1 MMHVIENR
9 ILQEQLLQEAFLD
22 SVKDYAKEKYN
33 KTITI
38 INDWKDLAVIMG
50 KVISDPT
57 VLSRFADD
65 VWKNFK
71 DTTFKKLTSLLEKI
85 GLNDL
90 IIKIKSVVDKI
101 TNLDGWKKFLAATGI
116 GAMVNYVVEKMAG
129 LAPDAIKVFLQNY
142 VSEKGLGEILS
153 KLTDFKSYVG
163 WLQPIIKGVDM
174 LYDVLK
180 SSINRFKSQAN
191 LFTQSINLI
200 KKENMSP
207 KDKIKEKLTAKLKQ
221 EMSMT
226 GTGASVTPGVGAG
239 VATKYAFGKRD
250 NKGTPS
256 DWKSAPSIP
265 NRKSKAM
272 DYKELWEIERDQEV
286 KITSG
291 QYVGN
296 TAIVHDFDSEKDNAS
311 GDDWVDV
318 LIGSKKEKKTVK
330 ASELKPLKEMD
341 VQNSTTDEILTYLQA
356 AKQNGTLS
364 PDAQEVFLQWM
375 NTPGASREEIIK
387 VLKKL
392 TGMYLKERSV
402 NENSSELKIGDKVK
416 YENQDWEIENIFDKQ
431 YRLKSLKGLPSVNVL
446 KSVVK
451 KDNSS
456 NESINEG
463 YAKFRNETKMRSKP
477 DQFHQAVKQVKQKM
491 NEINRI
497 FEYVDRLKSEL
508 SEGEE
513 LKYKKYTENA
523 FSQIK
528 ESAKQ
533 LFLKSTKLK

>member
-22 SVKDYAKEKYN
+22 SVKDYAKEKYS
-33 KTITI
+33 KAITT
-38 INDWKDLAVIMG
+38 INDWKDLAVVMG

-71 DTTFKKLTSLLEKI
+71 DTTFKKLTVLLEKM

-90 IIKIKSVVDKI
+90 ITKIKSVVDKI
-101 TNLDGWKKFLAATGI
+101 TNLDGWKKFLAAAGI

-129 LAPDAIKVFLQNY
+129 LAPSAIKTFLQNY

-207 KDKIKEKLTAKLKQ
+207 KDKIKERLTTKLKQ

-291 QYVGN
+291 QYAGN

-318 LIGSKKEKKTVK
+318 LVGSKKEKKTVK

-341 VQNSTTDEILTYLQA
+341 VQNSNTDEILTYLQA

-392 TGMYLKERSV
+392 TGMYLKE
-402 NENSSELKIGDKVK
+402 
-416 YENQDWEIENIFDKQ
+416 
-431 YRLKSLKGLPSVNVL
+431 
-446 KSVVK
+446 
-451 KDNSS
+451 
-456 NESINEG
+456 G
-463 YAKFRNETKMRSKP
+463 YAQFRNSTKQRSKP

-508 SEGEE
+508 SEGED

-523 FSQIK
+523 FTQIK

>member
-1 MMHVIENR
+1 MIYVIENR

-22 SVKDYAKEKYN
+22 SVKDYAKEKYS
-33 KTITI
+33 KTITT
-38 INDWKDLAVIMG
+38 INDWKDLAVVMG
-50 KVISDPT
+50 KVISNPT
-57 VLSRFADD
+57 TLNRFADD
-65 VWKNFK
+65 VWRNFK
-71 DTTFKKLTSLLEKI
+71 VNTLKKLTALLERM

-90 IIKIKSVVDKI
+90 ITKIKSVVDKI
-101 TNLDGWKKFLAATGI
+101 TNLDGWKKFLAAAGI

-129 LAPDAIKVFLQNY
+129 LAPDAVKVFLQKY

-180 SSINRFKSQAN
+180 SSINKFKSQAN
-191 LFTQSINLI
+191 LFTQQINLI
-200 KKENMSP
+200 KKENMLP
-207 KDKIKEKLTAKLKQ
+207 KDKIKERLTTKLKQ

-239 VATKYAFGKRD
+239 VATKYAFGKT
-250 NKGTPS
+250 NKTKPS
-256 DWKSAPSIP
+256 GWKDAPSIP
-265 NRKSKAM
+265 NRPSKAM

-291 QYVGN
+291 QYAGN
-296 TAIVHDFDSEKDNAS
+296 TAIVHDFDSEKDNVS

-341 VQNSTTDEILTYLQA
+341 AQNSNTDEILTYLQA

-387 VLKKL
+387 VLRKL
-392 TGMYLKERSV
+392 TGMYLKE
-402 NENSSELKIGDKVK
+402 
-416 YENQDWEIENIFDKQ
+416 
-431 YRLKSLKGLPSVNVL
+431 
-446 KSVVK
+446 
-451 KDNSS
+451 
-456 NESINEG
+456 G
-463 YAKFRNETKMRSKP
+463 YAQFRNATKQRSKP

-508 SEGEE
+508 SEGED

-523 FSQIK
+523 FTQIK

>member
-1 MMHVIENR
+1 MIHVIENR

-22 SVKDYAKEKYN
+22 SIKDYAKEKYS
-33 KTITI
+33 KTITT
-38 INDWKDLAVIMG
+38 INDWKDLAVVMG
-50 KVISDPT
+50 KVISNPT
-57 VLSRFADD
+57 TLSRFADD
-65 VWKNFK
+65 VWRNFK
-71 DTTFKKLTSLLEKI
+71 VNTLKKLTDFLERI

-90 IIKIKSVVDKI
+90 ITKIKSVVDKI
-101 TNLDGWKKFLAATGI
+101 TNLDGWKKFLAAAGI

-129 LAPDAIKVFLQNY
+129 LAPDAIKVFLQKY

-180 SSINRFKSQAN
+180 SSINKFKSQAN
-191 LFTQSINLI
+191 LFTQQINLI
-200 KKENMSP
+200 KKEDMSP
-207 KDKIKEKLTAKLKQ
+207 KDKIKELLKTKLKQ
-221 EMSMT
+221 ETSAT

-291 QYVGN
+291 QYAGN

-318 LIGSKKEKKTVK
+318 LVGSKKEKKTVK

-341 VQNSTTDEILTYLQA
+341 AQNSNTDEILTYLQA

-375 NTPGASREEIIK
+375 NTPGASREEIIN
-387 VLKKL
+387 VLRKL
-392 TGMYLKERSV
+392 TGMYLKE
-402 NENSSELKIGDKVK
+402 
-416 YENQDWEIENIFDKQ
+416 
-431 YRLKSLKGLPSVNVL
+431 
-446 KSVVK
+446 
-451 KDNSS
+451 
-456 NESINEG
+456 G
-463 YAKFRNETKMRSKP
+463 YAQFRNSTKQRSKP

-508 SEGEE
+508 SEGED

-523 FSQIK
+523 FQQIK
-528 ESAKQ
+528 ESAKA

>member
-22 SVKDYAKEKYN
+22 SVKDYAKEKYS
-33 KTITI
+33 KTITT
-38 INDWKDLAVIMG
+38 INDWKDLAVVMG
-50 KVISDPT
+50 KVISNPT
-57 VLSRFADD
+57 TLNRFADD

-71 DTTFKKLTSLLEKI
+71 DTTYKKLTALLQKI

-90 IIKIKSVVDKI
+90 IIKIKSIVDKI
-101 TNLDGWKKFLAATGI
+101 TNLDGWKKFLAAAGI
-116 GAMVNYVVEKMAG
+116 GAMINYVVEKMAG
-129 LAPDAIKVFLQNY
+129 LAPSAIKTFLQNY

-207 KDKIKEKLTAKLKQ
+207 KDKIKERLTTKLKQ

-239 VATKYAFGKRD
+239 VATKYAFGKT
-250 NKGTPS
+250 NNSKPTG
-256 DWKSAPSIP
+256 WKDAPSIP

-291 QYVGN
+291 QYAGN
-296 TAIVHDFDSEKDNAS
+296 TAIVHDFDSEKDNVS

-318 LIGSKKEKKTVK
+318 LVGSKKEKKTVK

-341 VQNSTTDEILTYLQA
+341 AQNSNTDEILTYLQA

-375 NTPGASREEIIK
+375 NTPGASREEIIN
-387 VLKKL
+387 VLRKL
-392 TGMYLKERSV
+392 TGMYLKE
-402 NENSSELKIGDKVK
+402 
-416 YENQDWEIENIFDKQ
+416 
-431 YRLKSLKGLPSVNVL
+431 
-446 KSVVK
+446 
-451 KDNSS
+451 
-456 NESINEG
+456 G
-463 YAKFRNETKMRSKP
+463 YAQFRNSTKQRSKP

-508 SEGEE
+508 SEGED

-523 FSQIK
+523 FTQIK

>member
-1 MMHVIENR
+1 MMYVIENR

-22 SVKDYAKEKYN
+22 SVKDYAKEKYS
-33 KTITI
+33 KAITT
-38 INDWKDLAVIMG
+38 INDWKDLAVVMG

-57 VLSRFADD
+57 TLNRFADD
-65 VWKNFK
+65 VWRNFK
-71 DTTFKKLTSLLEKI
+71 VNTLKKLTALLERM

-90 IIKIKSVVDKI
+90 ITKIKSVVDKI
-101 TNLDGWKKFLAATGI
+101 TNLDGWKKFLAAAGI

-129 LAPDAIKVFLQNY
+129 LAPDAVKVFLQKY

-180 SSINRFKSQAN
+180 SSINKFKSQAN
-191 LFTQSINLI
+191 LFTQQINLI
-200 KKENMSP
+200 KKENMLP
-207 KDKIKEKLTAKLKQ
+207 KDKIKERLTTKLKQ

-239 VATKYAFGKRD
+239 VATKYAFGKT
-250 NKGTPS
+250 NKTKPS
-256 DWKSAPSIP
+256 GWKDAPSVP
-265 NRKSKAM
+265 NRPSKAM

-291 QYVGN
+291 QYAGN
-296 TAIVHDFDSEKDNAS
+296 TAIVHDFDSEKDNVS

-341 VQNSTTDEILTYLQA
+341 AQNSNTDEILTYLQA

-387 VLKKL
+387 VLRKL
-392 TGMYLKERSV
+392 TGMYLKE
-402 NENSSELKIGDKVK
+402 
-416 YENQDWEIENIFDKQ
+416 
-431 YRLKSLKGLPSVNVL
+431 
-446 KSVVK
+446 
-451 KDNSS
+451 
-456 NESINEG
+456 G
-463 YAKFRNETKMRSKP
+463 YAQFRNATKMRSKP
-477 DQFHQAVKQVKQKM
+477 DQFHQAVKEIKKKM

-497 FEYVDRLKSEL
+497 FEYVDRLKTEL
-508 SEGEE
+508 SEGED

-523 FSQIK
+523 FQQIK
-528 ESAKQ
+528 ESAKA
-533 LFLKSTKLK
+533 LFLKSTKFK

>member
-1 MMHVIENR
+1 MMYVIENR

-22 SVKDYAKEKYN
+22 SVKDYAKEKYS
-33 KTITI
+33 KAITT
-38 INDWKDLAVIMG
+38 INDWKDLAVVMG

-57 VLSRFADD
+57 TLNRFADD
-65 VWKNFK
+65 VWRNFK
-71 DTTFKKLTSLLEKI
+71 VNTLKKLTALLERM

-90 IIKIKSVVDKI
+90 ITKIKSVVDKI
-101 TNLDGWKKFLAATGI
+101 TNLDGWKKFLAAAGI

-129 LAPDAIKVFLQNY
+129 LAPDAVKVFLQKY
-142 VSEKGLGEILS
+142 VSERGLGEILS

-180 SSINRFKSQAN
+180 SSINKFKSQAN
-191 LFTQSINLI
+191 LFTQQINLI
-200 KKENMSP
+200 KKENMLP
-207 KDKIKEKLTAKLKQ
+207 KDKIKERLTTKLKQ

-239 VATKYAFGKRD
+239 VATKYAFGKT
-250 NKGTPS
+250 NKTKPS
-256 DWKSAPSIP
+256 GWKDAPSIP
-265 NRKSKAM
+265 NRPSKAM
-272 DYKELWEIERDQEV
+272 DYKELWEGELKLGV
-286 KITSG
+286 KYDYKGESG
-291 QYVGN
+291 FISTGGSQDPKDWKFLGDKGKYPYLAVK
-296 TAIVHDFDSEKDNAS
+296 ADLVPSEKQPGKYDGAFDLGMGKGHHIDEINTNDS
-311 GDDWVDV
+311 
-318 LIGSKKEKKTVK
+318 S
-330 ASELKPLKEMD
+330 
-341 VQNSTTDEILTYLQA
+341 TDEILTYLQA

-375 NTPGASREEIIK
+375 NTPGASREEVIK
-387 VLKKL
+387 VLRKL
-392 TGMYLKERSV
+392 TGMYLKE
-402 NENSSELKIGDKVK
+402 
-416 YENQDWEIENIFDKQ
+416 
-431 YRLKSLKGLPSVNVL
+431 
-446 KSVVK
+446 
-451 KDNSS
+451 
-456 NESINEG
+456 G
-463 YAKFRNETKMRSKP
+463 YAQFRNSTKQRSKP

-508 SEGEE
+508 SEGED

-523 FSQIK
+523 FQQIK

>member
-1 MMHVIENR
+1 MMYVIENR

-22 SVKDYAKEKYN
+22 SVKDYAKEKYS
-33 KTITI
+33 KAITT
-38 INDWKDLAVIMG
+38 INDWKDLAVVMG

-57 VLSRFADD
+57 TLNRFADD
-65 VWKNFK
+65 VWRNFK
-71 DTTFKKLTSLLEKI
+71 VNTLKKLTALLERM

-90 IIKIKSVVDKI
+90 ITKIKSVVDKI
-101 TNLDGWKKFLAATGI
+101 TNLDGWKKFLAAAGI

-129 LAPDAIKVFLQNY
+129 LAPDAVKVFLQKY

-180 SSINRFKSQAN
+180 SSINKFKSQAN
-191 LFTQSINLI
+191 LFTQQINLI
-200 KKENMSP
+200 KKENMLP
-207 KDKIKEKLTAKLKQ
+207 KDKIKERLTTKLKQ

-239 VATKYAFGKRD
+239 VATKYAFGKT
-250 NKGTPS
+250 NKTKPS
-256 DWKSAPSIP
+256 GWKDAPSVP
-265 NRKSKAM
+265 NRPSKAM

-291 QYVGN
+291 QYAGN
-296 TAIVHDFDSEKDNAS
+296 TAIVHDFDSEKDNVS

-341 VQNSTTDEILTYLQA
+341 AQNSNTDEILTYLQA

-387 VLKKL
+387 VLRKL
-392 TGMYLKERSV
+392 TGMYLKE
-402 NENSSELKIGDKVK
+402 
-416 YENQDWEIENIFDKQ
+416 
-431 YRLKSLKGLPSVNVL
+431 
-446 KSVVK
+446 
-451 KDNSS
+451 
-456 NESINEG
+456 G
-463 YAKFRNETKMRSKP
+463 YAQFRNSTKQRSKP

-508 SEGEE
+508 SEGED

-523 FSQIK
+523 FQQIK

>member
-1 MMHVIENR
+1 MMYVIENR

-22 SVKDYAKEKYN
+22 SVKDYAKEKYS
-33 KTITI
+33 KTITT
-38 INDWKDLAVIMG
+38 INDWKDLAVVMG
-50 KVISDPT
+50 KVISNPT
-57 VLSRFADD
+57 TLNRFADD
-65 VWKNFK
+65 VWRNFK
-71 DTTFKKLTSLLEKI
+71 VNTLKKLTALLERM

-90 IIKIKSVVDKI
+90 ITKIKSVVDKI
-101 TNLDGWKKFLAATGI
+101 TNLDGWKKFLAAAGI

-129 LAPDAIKVFLQNY
+129 LAPDAVKVFLQKY

-180 SSINRFKSQAN
+180 SSINKFKSQAN
-191 LFTQSINLI
+191 LFTQQINLI
-200 KKENMSP
+200 KKENMLP
-207 KDKIKEKLTAKLKQ
+207 KDKIKERLTTKLKQ

-239 VATKYAFGKRD
+239 VATKYAFGKT
-250 NKGTPS
+250 NKTKPS
-256 DWKSAPSIP
+256 GWKDAPSIP
-265 NRKSKAM
+265 NRPSKAM

-291 QYVGN
+291 QYAGN
-296 TAIVHDFDSEKDNAS
+296 TAIVHDFDSEKDNVS

-341 VQNSTTDEILTYLQA
+341 AQNSNTDEILTYLQA

-387 VLKKL
+387 VLRKL
-392 TGMYLKERSV
+392 TGMYLKE
-402 NENSSELKIGDKVK
+402 
-416 YENQDWEIENIFDKQ
+416 
-431 YRLKSLKGLPSVNVL
+431 
-446 KSVVK
+446 
-451 KDNSS
+451 
-456 NESINEG
+456 G
-463 YAKFRNETKMRSKP
+463 YAQFRNATKQRSKP

-508 SEGEE
+508 SEGED

-523 FSQIK
+523 FTQIK